1 MEKGDDEQGSCSNK
15 TKHKKKSLCR
25 ILMQRRTKVGCLS
38 TDSEEF
44 TLNDNVSSVDKQIN
58 KTDKLTESSEGQN
71 VTQFRKENQ
80 KSIHDQDRSPS
91 MKEIRN
97 STKLSL
103 CCAMTESSKSSHYQH
118 SNYHRVNNDT
128 SLIQSN
134 SNNCAS
140 NDLMCTN
147 NKNKLV
153 SSNKTL
159 SEDRSTPESHS
170 NKVVEGP
177 RNDDK
182 ELNLQSHECGD
193 VHNSSSLSL
202 SASEISSCD
211 SSPVPITTSQTR
223 FRRHLVQ
230 RRSADNLFLGSRQSP
245 SLRHSSPD
253 SSKSAPETH
262 QHYKTRSASHEPMA
276 PQTQKGPLTSEEL
289 NTDKTRTGL
298 ITSMDSLARHS
309 LLAAQVLHLIPTTK
323 ARERNFLHGRIA
335 ANSLLGLA
343 ELEKTLPQRELR
355 IFVGTWNMNGQ
366 APPREL
372 NDFMLPAGLEHVPDI
387 IAVGTQESYSERFE
401 WEVHIQETVGPS
413 HLLFHSAALG
423 TLHLAIYMRRDLLW
437 FCSVPEE
444 SSYSVRPGTA
454 FRTKGAVAIA
464 FMLFGTSYLF
474 ITAHLTAHVE
484 KVKERI
490 HDVKRIIRSLDL
502 PKLLPVRHKSK
513 DVTQNF
519 DYVFWCG
526 DLNFRLSQSR
536 DEVIQWVSEQNF
548 PMPQPHLLQNDQLRR
563 SRAEGSVFRDFEE
576 GPITFQPTYKYDPGT
591 QIYDSSHKQR
601 IPAYTDRILFKSGR
615 AGRRES
621 NQIGRGSPV
630 IECLFYMSVP
640 SICTSD
646 HKPVWGLYRTTVRP
660 GIDTIPLAAGLF
672 NREVYLE
679 GIKRR
684 AAALGKRHDAS
695 SVCSIQ

>member
-1 MEKGDDEQGSCSNK
+1 WEKQAAQYYLVLQNQQLYLQVSPATGRPLNNSGKKAISDKGANPKMEKVDDEQGSCSNK

-25 ILMQRRTKVGCLS
+25 LLMQRKTKVGCLS

-44 TLNDNVSSVDKQIN
+44 TLNDNVSSVDKQFN

-91 MKEIRN
+91 MKEI
-97 STKLSL
+97 
-103 CCAMTESSKSSHYQH
+103 H
-118 SNYHRVNNDT
+118 
-128 SLIQSN
+128 
-134 SNNCAS
+134 
-140 NDLMCTN
+140 
-147 NKNKLV
+147 
-153 SSNKTL
+153 
-159 SEDRSTPESHS
+159 DRSTPESHS

-276 PQTQKGPLTSEEL
+276 PQIQKGPLTSEGL
-289 NTDKTRTGL
+289 NSDKTRTGL

-513 DVTQNF
+513 
-519 DYVFWCG
+519 G
-526 DLNFRLSQSR
+526 
-536 DEVIQWVSEQNF
+536 I
-548 PMPQPHLLQNDQLRR
+548 
-563 SRAEGSVFRDFEE
+563 
-576 GPITFQPTYKYDPGT
+576 
-591 QIYDSSHKQR
+591 
-601 IPAYTDRILFKSGR
+601 
-615 AGRRES
+615 
-621 NQIGRGSPV
+621 
-630 IECLFYMSVP
+630 
-640 SICTSD
+640 SIIFC
-646 HKPVWGLYRTTVRP
+646 V
-660 GIDTIPLAAGLF
+660 
-672 NREVYLE
+672 
-679 GIKRR
+679 
-684 AAALGKRHDAS
+684 
-695 SVCSIQ
+695 